1 MTALKAVRRVSQ
13 PLIFDLRDD
22 GDEGSGS
29 VRMVEMLS
37 GVADAASEV
46 EFFHM
51 DTDEENDEETM
62 AINTAR
68 EGETL
73 QSASMDEEWDGREF
87 PIIVDSGADA
97 SLFPGHLMGRGVQ
110 GAGASLYLQDAQ
122 GSQIKT
128 YGHKDVDIV
137 LTSRD
142 GRKVILKERVTF
154 CDVVKQPILSFGR
167 LMRAGWSIDGMDEC
181 LKNGDVEV
189 PLNYQNQSLVV
200 QGSAR
205 ISLSQAKFEC
215 WR

>member
-1 MTALKAVRRVSQ
+1 MSQ

-51 DTDEENDEETM
+51 DTEDEYDEETM
-62 AINTAR
+62 VINAVR
-68 EGETL
+68 EGGEF
-73 QSASMDEEWDGREF
+73 QHAPKEEEWDGLEF

-97 SLFPGHLMGRGVQ
+97 SLFPGHLMGKGVHA
-110 GAGASLYLQDAQ
+110 AGASPYLQDAQ

-154 CDVVKQPILSFGR
+154 CDVVKQPILFP
-167 LMRAGWSIDGMDEC
+167 LAG
-181 LKNGDVEV
+181 
-189 PLNYQNQSLVV
+189 
-200 QGSAR
+200 
-205 ISLSQAKFEC
+205 
-215 WR
+215 